1 MKKII
6 AVILCLTLL
15 FQFSVCCFAAET
27 TEVFYDSV
35 THINPIYADVIDEA
49 DIEESTDNYPSV
61 LFAVGKQEYNDTIEE
76 AGAEM
81 RQKLVERVPSIEVTF
96 VADAYNQ
103 EYFNSIFNEA
113 IKHTGE
119 PTEGDYIAWHYGGWK
134 GGVSYY
140 HSGNKCYM
148 TFKYNMTYYTT
159 AEQEAELDIAVD
171 NLLALL
177 DLEGK
182 DNYQKICAIYDYL
195 CENITYDYDNLNKD
209 EYTLKYS
216 AYAALINKTSVCQ
229 GYANLFYR
237 LALEEGIDS
246 RLISGWGNNGPHGWN
261 IVQMADYYYNL
272 DATWDAG
279 REEYDY
285 FLKCEKNFGD
295 HIRSAE
301 HDSAAFNS
309 AYPMGAS
316 DYVYDPDDFT
326 EQEDPIPSVPE
337 DRTLIHF
344 PTIDLNKEESFFIDS
359 CGAKFYI
366 SLDSLNFNKV
376 RLSGSE
382 ELRNIKITSNGN
394 VSARLVDY
402 DPETMVDYLGND
414 EDNKFVTY
422 KVWDSAKGKNVVTGV
437 SYFEAKGIAEK
448 SANYSVVAENAV
460 NLVEITVGENY
471 SSVWKEGVLK
481 ISATIDG
488 QEYATAMTFISD
500 VVVFEYEEVK
510 WAAKNDALIRIGGY
524 GYSDYCNYYGKYIVV
539 EGATTVSTTA
549 FRAIEGEEILIY
561 ASDYMDVVLANIASG
576 QSGVNFSN
584 YFDIDFED
592 SDYDN
597 IWDIYGENLNAIEFG
612 FYGDQIIKGKY
623 AIVTYL
629 PWNYGELRDI
639 FGLSMADVVSYY
651 IVDKDNNILKQIKVD
666 YTLVNSEVEV
676 AISLHGENEPLGEY
690 KLVVE
695 VPAADEEEIIA
706 SGYCGGEG
714 DGTNLEWNLSESGT
728 LTISG
733 TGAMADY
740 FNEWS
745 EEAQD
750 YVLNR
755 PWEAYK
761 DQIKK
766 LVLGEGITRIGS
778 YSFCQLRNAKCELV
792 IPSTVKVIGNSAFW
806 DSDFVGELVLPEGLE
821 KLESYALINNEFTYV
836 YIPSTLTEM
845 EFRVFCNHWNLEE
858 FDVSEE
864 NPAFCDVE
872 GVIFTKDKKELVYF
886 PGGRTGE
893 YSVPKGTKV
902 IRENAFY
909 AISITDLYI
918 PASVE
923 LIKSNAFSYYDFN
936 ITIDEKNKVYTIIDD
951 SLYGK
956 AAMEL
961 IAYLGDNEEVYV
973 VPEGTKV
980 IWEDAFFSKKIG
992 QVVLPKSLE
1001 RIKQGAFG
1009 NFKGDVFVE
1018 GRIEN
1023 VDRWAFWRDNEDIN
1037 IFFMAG
1043 APYNIGEYAFDSE
1056 DMINLYYL
1064 DGTEILWDF
1073 EKDGT
1078 WNGYD
1083 VYPFDFTDGP
1093 KFDSEKYVAQGFCGD
1108 EYLGM
1113 NLIWNL
1119 DKEGTLTISGEG
1131 AMADYRQVFV
1141 NEGMYSSA
1149 PWGLLGDEIKAIV
1162 IEEGVTH
1169 IGDSAFYGW
1178 TAVKDVT
1185 IPASVKSIGN
1195 LGFFGKR
1202 GNFYV
1207 KGQLEFVE
1215 TVAFGSMNKM
1225 TNIYFVDGAPL
1236 DCEEGAFGEG
1246 TSIANLFYYS
1256 GTEDKWEFDKN
1267 GLWNGYKV
1275 TKCGQNGFVMGD
1287 INKDGKVDVKD
1298 VYMARIFAAKLTVP
1312 TAEELEL
1319 GDVDGNGRINVVD
1332 ANLIRKFVLKNI
1344 IKFPVEA

>member
-35 THINPIYADVIDEA
+35 THVNPIYADVIDEA

-96 VADAYNQ
+96 VADSYNQ
-103 EYFNSIFNEA
+103 DYFNSIFSEA

-177 DLEGK
+177 ELEGK
-182 DNYQKICAIYDYL
+182 DDYQKICAIYDYL

-279 REEYDY
+279 EEEYDC

-301 HDSAAFNS
+301 HNSAAFNS

-337 DRTLIHF
+337 DGTLIHF

-510 WAAKNDALIRIGGY
+510 WAAKNDGILMVGGD

-714 DGTNLEWNLSESGT
+714 DGTNLEWNFSESGT

-792 IPSTVKVIGNSAFW
+792 IPSTVKVIGESAFW

-845 EFRVFCNHWNLEE
+845 EIRVFWNHMSLERFE
-858 FDVSEE
+858 VSEM
-864 NPAFCDVE
+864 NPTFCDID

-886 PGGRTGE
+886 PDGRTGE
-893 YSVPKGTKV
+893 YFIPEGTETIKTD
-902 IRENAFY
+902 AFY
-909 AISITDLYI
+909 HTSLTELYV
-918 PASVE
+918 PASVK
-923 LIKSNAFSYYDFN
+923 LIESSAFGFGSFN
-936 ITIDEKNKVYTIIDD
+936 LTIDEKNKVYAIIDD

-973 VPEGTKV
+973 VPEGTKT
-980 IWEDAFFSKKIG
+980 ICENAFFSKKIG

-1043 APYNIGEYAFDSE
+1043 APYNIGEYPFDSE

-1073 EKDGT
+1073 DENGL
-1078 WNGYD
+1078 WNGYN
-1083 VYPFDFTDGP
+1083 VYPFEFTDGP

-1149 PWGLLGDEIKAIV
+1149 PWGLLSDEIKAIV
-1162 IEEGVTH
+1162 IEDGVTH

-1256 GTEDKWEFDKN
+1256 GTEDKWEFDEN

-1332 ANLIRKFVLKNI
+1332 ANLIRKFALQKI
-1344 IKFPVEA
+1344 DRFPVEA

>member
-49 DIEESTDNYPSV
+49 DIEKSTDNYPSV

-96 VADAYNQ
+96 VADSYNQ
-103 EYFNSIFNEA
+103 DYFNSIFSEA

-182 DNYQKICAIYDYL
+182 DDYQKICAIYDYL

-337 DRTLIHF
+337 DGTLIHF

-382 ELRNIKITSNGN
+382 EFRNIKITSNGN

-488 QEYATAMTFISD
+488 HEYATAMTFISD

-740 FNEWS
+740 
-745 EEAQD
+745 
-750 YVLNR
+750 
-755 PWEAYK
+755 
-761 DQIKK
+761 
-766 LVLGEGITRIGS
+766 
-778 YSFCQLRNAKCELV
+778 
-792 IPSTVKVIGNSAFW
+792 
-806 DSDFVGELVLPEGLE
+806 
-821 KLESYALINNEFTYV
+821 
-836 YIPSTLTEM
+836 
-845 EFRVFCNHWNLEE
+845 
-858 FDVSEE
+858 
-864 NPAFCDVE
+864 
-872 GVIFTKDKKELVYF
+872 
-886 PGGRTGE
+886 
-893 YSVPKGTKV
+893 
-902 IRENAFY
+902 
-909 AISITDLYI
+909 
-918 PASVE
+918 
-923 LIKSNAFSYYDFN
+923 
-936 ITIDEKNKVYTIIDD
+936 
-951 SLYGK
+951 
-956 AAMEL
+956 
-961 IAYLGDNEEVYV
+961 
-973 VPEGTKV
+973 
-980 IWEDAFFSKKIG
+980 
-992 QVVLPKSLE
+992 
-1001 RIKQGAFG
+1001 
-1009 NFKGDVFVE
+1009 
-1018 GRIEN
+1018 
-1023 VDRWAFWRDNEDIN
+1023 
-1037 IFFMAG
+1037 
-1043 APYNIGEYAFDSE
+1043 
-1056 DMINLYYL
+1056 
-1064 DGTEILWDF
+1064 
-1073 EKDGT
+1073 
-1078 WNGYD
+1078 
-1083 VYPFDFTDGP
+1083 
-1093 KFDSEKYVAQGFCGD
+1093 
-1108 EYLGM
+1108 
-1113 NLIWNL
+1113 
-1119 DKEGTLTISGEG
+1119 
-1131 AMADYRQVFV
+1131 RQVFV

-1185 IPASVKSIGN
+1185 IPASVKTIGN

-1207 KGQLEFVE
+1207 KGQLEFVK

-1225 TNIYFVDGAPL
+1225 TNVYFVDGAPL

-1332 ANLIRKFVLKNI
+1332 ANLIRKFALQKI
-1344 IKFPVEA
+1344 DRFPVEA

>member
-35 THINPIYADVIDEA
+35 THVNPIYADVIDEA
-49 DIEESTDNYPSV
+49 DIEKSTDNYPSV

-96 VADAYNQ
+96 VADFYNQ
-103 EYFNSIFNEA
+103 DYFNSIFSEA

-182 DNYQKICAIYDYL
+182 DDYQKICAIYDYL

-337 DRTLIHF
+337 DGTLIHF

-402 DPETMVDYLGND
+402 DPETMVDYLGD
-414 EDNKFVTY
+414 DKENKFVTY
-422 KVWDSAKGKNVVTGV
+422 SVWDRRGSKYVVTDV
-437 SYFEAKGIAEK
+437 SYFEAKGIAAK
-448 SANYSVVAENAV
+448 SENYSIFADNKVYI
-460 NLVEITVGENY
+460 LEITVGENY
-471 SSVWKEGVLK
+471 SSVWKKGVLK

-500 VVVFEYEEVK
+500 IVLFEYEEVK
-510 WAAKNDALIRIGGY
+510 WAAKNDAPIRIGGY
-524 GYSDYCNYYGKYIVV
+524 GYSDYYNDFGEYKAV
-539 EGATTVSTTA
+539 EGATAVSTTA
-549 FRAIEGEEILIY
+549 FRAIEGEDLIIY
-561 ASDYMDVVLANIASG
+561 ANDYMDVVLKDIASG

-584 YFDIDFED
+584 YFNIDFVD
-592 SDYDN
+592 NDHDY
-597 IWDIYGENLNAIEFG
+597 IWDVYYENLDAIEFG
-612 FYGDQIIKGKY
+612 FYGDQIINGEY
-623 AIVTYL
+623 EIITYL
-629 PWNYGELRDI
+629 PWTYFELRDI
-639 FGLSMADVVSYY
+639 FGLSMADVVHYY
-651 IVDKDNNILKQIKVD
+651 ILDENNNLVQTIKVD
-666 YTLVNSEVEV
+666 YTLVDPETEAV
-676 AISLHGENEPLGEY
+676 IRLRGENEPLGEY
-690 KLVVE
+690 KLLIV
-695 VPAADEEEIIA
+695 VPAIDEEIIA

-714 DGTNLEWNLSESGT
+714 DGTNLEW
-728 LTISG
+728 
-733 TGAMADY
+733 
-740 FNEWS
+740 
-745 EEAQD
+745 
-750 YVLNR
+750 
-755 PWEAYK
+755 
-761 DQIKK
+761 K
-766 LVLGEGITRIGS
+766 L
-778 YSFCQLRNAKCELV
+778 
-792 IPSTVKVIGNSAFW
+792 
-806 DSDFVGELVLPEGLE
+806 
-821 KLESYALINNEFTYV
+821 
-836 YIPSTLTEM
+836 
-845 EFRVFCNHWNLEE
+845 
-858 FDVSEE
+858 
-864 NPAFCDVE
+864 
-872 GVIFTKDKKELVYF
+872 
-886 PGGRTGE
+886 
-893 YSVPKGTKV
+893 
-902 IRENAFY
+902 
-909 AISITDLYI
+909 
-918 PASVE
+918 
-923 LIKSNAFSYYDFN
+923 
-936 ITIDEKNKVYTIIDD
+936 
-951 SLYGK
+951 
-956 AAMEL
+956 
-961 IAYLGDNEEVYV
+961 
-973 VPEGTKV
+973 
-980 IWEDAFFSKKIG
+980 DA
-992 QVVLPKSLE
+992 
-1001 RIKQGAFG
+1001 
-1009 NFKGDVFVE
+1009 
-1018 GRIEN
+1018 
-1023 VDRWAFWRDNEDIN
+1023 
-1037 IFFMAG
+1037 
-1043 APYNIGEYAFDSE
+1043 
-1056 DMINLYYL
+1056 
-1064 DGTEILWDF
+1064 
-1073 EKDGT
+1073 
-1078 WNGYD
+1078 
-1083 VYPFDFTDGP
+1083 
-1093 KFDSEKYVAQGFCGD
+1093 
-1108 EYLGM
+1108 
-1113 NLIWNL
+1113 
-1119 DKEGTLTISGEG
+1119 EGTLTISGKGKMEKFTQIINPGSDRMG
-1131 AMADYRQVFV
+1131 AETPWRD
-1141 NEGMYSSA
+1141 YSSQ
-1149 PWGLLGDEIKAIV
+1149 IKRIVFSDGVTTISNYAFSNLNLTGEIV
-1162 IEEGVTH
+1162 IPSSVKEIGMFCFSGNKFSGDLVIPEGVEK
-1169 IGDSAFYGW
+1169 IGRSAFMTAGDFGTAYIPSTLIEIVDNPFRYCELEEIVVHNDNPNYCSVDGVLFSKDKTIIYQFPHTRTGEYIVPNSVSIIEVCAFEKSCLSKIVINGDIEYINNVAFAHNQNNLKIIFNGKVGTINNAIIANFANAEIYFMNGAPKSVYEFGGEWGGSFDSALGKTY
-1178 TAVKDVT
+1178 T
-1185 IPASVKSIGN
+1185 IY
-1195 LGFFGKR
+1195 
-1202 GNFYV
+1202 YV
-1207 KGQLEFVE
+1207 DD
-1215 TVAFGSMNKM
+1215 GS
-1225 TNIYFVDGAPL
+1225 
-1236 DCEEGAFGEG
+1236 
-1246 TSIANLFYYS
+1246 
-1256 GTEDKWEFDKN
+1256 WEFDEN

-1332 ANLIRKFVLKNI
+1332 ANLIRKFALQKI
-1344 IKFPVEA
+1344 DRFPIEA